1 MTGPGTD
8 EQTIID
14 ILTHRTYV
22 QRNKIADYFYQQYG
36 YNFREWLIGEIS
48 GFFEL
53 IIAGLIYH
61 PTQILA
67 EHLLWAV
74 KGAGTDEQTLIDIL
88 VPMTT
93 TEKTQVK
100 STFKAISG
108 YSLRYYVKDDTQDL
122 GNSKSDNFIGMFL
135 DASSHLYI
143 RVCPSI
149 YLSVYPSVSYQ

>member
-1 MTGPGTD
+1 MKGGGTD

-14 ILTHRTYV
+14 ILTHRTYE
-22 QRNKIADYFYQQYG
+22 QRDWIRNAFYKNYDD
-36 YNFREWLIGEIS
+36 NLRVWLSDEVS
-48 GFFEL
+48 GVFGT
-53 IIAGLIYH
+53 IIDALMYP
-61 PTQILA
+61 PTVVLA
-67 EHLLWAV
+67 SHLQWALE
-74 KGAGTDEQTLIDIL
+74 GAGTNEQTLIDIL